1 MIFLLLCNFFWKVS
15 VFSTSGF
22 VVLVSSQVVVCDY
35 TFLKVS
41 CLTYLHVGFPLDHS
55 VQSGLSLD
63 VE

>member
-1 MIFLLLCNFFWKVS
+1 MIFLLVFNLFWKVS
-15 VFSTSGF
+15 VFYASCF
-22 VVLVSSQVVVCDY
+22 LVLVSSQVVVCDY
-35 TFLKVS
+35 TFLTVS